1 MKINNTLTKCL
12 FCLIVLIG
20 IDYLPVY
27 AQKQK
32 TKVTIIKETYDEH
45 GNKTVQTIIKEGAEA
60 EALDLEQLSEGN
72 QDHSLQWK
80 HFDMDSLPQ
89 DGPFFNYSFKSP
101 LDFESFF
108 DSLGMGDFNFFD
120 QGQFPFFDGD
130 SGFNAMNAKPRLGVR
145 ISEIESQS
153 GVVVTEVMPGTP
165 AEKAGLK
172 EGDIIVTVDQQKIE
186 HPEDLVNHIQ
196 SLRGE
201 EEVTL
206 DIIRDGDY
214 LEVVAQMIESKPRKE
229 MEIRKI

>member
-1 MKINNTLTKCL
+1 MKIHTTLTKCL

-32 TKVTIIKETYDEH
+32 TKVTIIKETYDEY

-60 EALDLEQLSEGN
+60 EAIDLDHLSEGK
-72 QDHSLQWK
+72 QGQSLQWK
-80 HFDMDSLPQ
+80 HFDKDSLPQ
-89 DGPFFNYSFKSP
+89 DGQFFNYSFKSP
-101 LDFESFF
+101 LDFKSFF
-108 DSLGMGDFNFFD
+108 DSLGMGDFNFSD
-120 QGQFPFFDGD
+120 QRQFPFFDD
-130 SGFNAMNAKPRLGVR
+130 DHGFNEMNTRPKLGVR

-153 GVVVTEVMPGTP
+153 GVVITEVMPGTP
-165 AEKAGLK
+165 AEKAGLR
-172 EGDIIVTVDQQKIE
+172 EGDIIVSVDQKKIE

-196 SLRGE
+196 ALSGE

-206 DIIRDGDY
+206 DIIREGDY
-214 LEVVAQMIESKPRKE
+214 LEVVAKMKDSKPKKE